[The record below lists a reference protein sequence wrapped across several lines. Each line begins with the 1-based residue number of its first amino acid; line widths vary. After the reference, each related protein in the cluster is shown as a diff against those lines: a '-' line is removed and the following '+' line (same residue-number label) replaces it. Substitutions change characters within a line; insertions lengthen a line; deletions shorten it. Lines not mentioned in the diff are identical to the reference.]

1 MGIGGIGMSGLARVL
16 LDLKYRVTGSD
27 LRRTEITRSL
37 EAGGGTIYQ
46 GHAPENVLGADVV
59 VVSSAVREDNPE
71 VQAAKAARI
80 PVIPRAEMLSELM
93 RLKRFG
99 IAVAGAHGKTSTTS
113 MVSSVLE
120 AGGKKP
126 TVIIGGKVNNLGTN
140 ARWGDGDFLVAE
152 ADESDGSFLRL
163 TPSISVVTNL
173 DLEHMDYYRDMD
185 DICRTFEDF
194 LDRVPFYGL
203 NVLCGDD
210 PHIRKMLP
218 DLKKRYVT
226 YGITDGVNLKA
237 MDIVANGL
245 ETSYALSLDGRR
257 LGEIRLRVPGMH
269 HVKNSLAAVAV
280 GLELEIPFDDIQKGL
295 AAYDG
300 VGRRFEVLGSFRG
313 ITVVDDYGHHP
324 TEISATLQAMRQ
336 AWPDSRLVVLF
347 EPHRFTRTR
356 ALMDEFVSVFGSVDL
371 LWITEI
377 YPASEAP
384 IVGVSGERLAR
395 NVRKRWGGQVNYVEK
410 TEDLPAA
417 VLPFLQPGDVV
428 LTLGAGSI
436 GGVGRRILNALAHE
450 EAAVA
455 L

>member
-1 MGIGGIGMSGLARVL
+1 MSGLARVL

-280 GLELEIPFDDIQKGL
+280 GLELEIPFEDIQKGL

>member
-1 MGIGGIGMSGLARVL
+1 MSGLARVL

>member
-1 MGIGGIGMSGLARVL
+1 MSGLARVL

-245 ETSYALSLDGRR
+245 ETSYALSFDGRR